1 MCEPTQTTQTCP
13 FVAPVYRGCD
23 RVPPEEGACLD
34 RGCFWDGAAC
44 GEPLLRAALDGDHP
58 KMVVGIDT
66 GSAFTV
72 LAPGVGACT
81 PARARAAR
89 DCAGD
94 TSACTTLR
102 YGSGPVDVVPLPA
115 GAPGE
120 VVPYCAGRLFPQ
132 DHDALVG
139 VTPVAANDPR
149 APHSLMNQL
158 PAQERRLVVDQDAG
172 TVCIGQH
179 CRARPPGAPGVEARP
194 LYAPPGAQAGRMP
207 VIQHGADQL
216 LLLDTGSTRTHDITE
231 RVRARH
237 PDLAHRV
244 CIIGNK
250 DLRYLEVRP
259 GAARYQL
266 AAGAAARCAAGA
278 RAA

>member
-1 MCEPTQTTQTCP
+1 MCDSAQACP

-44 GEPLLRAALDGDHP
+44 GEPLLRAALGDEEL
-58 KMVVGIDT
+58 VVGIDS
-66 GSAFTV
+66 GSFFLV

-89 DCAGD
+89 ACKSDR
-94 TSACTTLR
+94 TSECDTLR

-120 VVPYCAGRLFPQ
+120 VAPYCAGRLFPQ
-132 DHDALVG
+132 DQDALIG
-139 VTPVAANDPR
+139 VTLVADDNPR

-158 PAQERRLVVDQDAG
+158 EPRDRVLVADQAAG

-179 CRARPPGAPGVEARP
+179 CRVRPPGAPGVEERP
-194 LYAPPGAQAGRMP
+194 LIGHGMP
-207 VIQHGADQL
+207 VVRHGDNQVL
-216 LLLDTGSTRTHDITE
+216 VLDTGSTRAHDITD
-231 RVRARH
+231 RVRKH
-237 PDLAHRV
+237 QPHLAHRV
-244 CIIGNK
+244 CIVGHR
-250 DLRYLEVRP
+250 DLPYLEVRA
-259 GAARYQL
+259 GVARYQL
-266 AAGAAARCAAGA
+266 SDDVAELCARPSTTA
-278 RAA
+278 